1 MPRLINV
8 RSFQRDK
15 WLFFGKQACRFC
27 MTFIVSRINDH
38 RKTELMKI
46 IISVTSRAWYARNK
60 RTQCHLKMTAFIMKR
75 ALNCFLWSMVC
86 FTVCFLPMLSALTNH
101 GWTVQINTSSLGGT
115 AKNHDAL
122 EPITSRGHGDPI
134 FFPYFFKYFLA
145 MNTQEKSLEISVSNP
160 IPKESTRYRYPS
172 KADNEQFSSTSEVL
186 LCEKFHKRFK
196 DWTYS
201 WQLCHLVHV
210 IYFSCINN
218 TLNWKNIVLLLKVV
232 NKNNCSNSAKN
243 FIGVFRSSC
252 RYLSRSSSK
261 IDWIQAGSPRPFLLV
276 SVVALIVCPNHCT

>member
-1 MPRLINV
+1 
-8 RSFQRDK
+8 
-15 WLFFGKQACRFC
+15 
-27 MTFIVSRINDH
+27 
-38 RKTELMKI
+38 
-46 IISVTSRAWYARNK
+46 
-60 RTQCHLKMTAFIMKR
+60 
-75 ALNCFLWSMVC
+75 
-86 FTVCFLPMLSALTNH
+86 
-101 GWTVQINTSSLGGT
+101 
-115 AKNHDAL
+115 
-122 EPITSRGHGDPI
+122 
-134 FFPYFFKYFLA
+134 